1 MSVFSFILFCSFIS
15 VSKKW
20 NIETILTV
28 PYSYNWQTLN
38 NNHKMN
44 LKKPQDYQSM
54 DPEYV
59 TRQINSRILE
69 LLLKRFYCLIFG
81 PSQKS

>member
-1 MSVFSFILFCSFIS
+1 
-15 VSKKW
+15 
-20 NIETILTV
+20 
-28 PYSYNWQTLN
+28 
-38 NNHKMN
+38 MN